1 MSVDPPARL
10 FSARPPAKFTTTS
23 DFNLWIQRFELYVEE
38 AGLPADKRASEI
50 LSLLED
56 EPFRVVSQLG
66 LVRAT
71 TPYEDIKKELQ
82 QQFCPTGTE
91 TEWQFKLQSRRQKS
105 EETLAE
111 FVGQLR
117 MLADRAYPDW
127 EPKQRLELARNQ
139 FIQGIQCSTTQL
151 VLMKEKPKDLVKA
164 LELAQATEAVQA
176 AQKRMRTSTPA
187 VNAVEEDEVNALRTP
202 VRASAADLKVQELSL
217 QVKQL
222 TEAVARLSTAK
233 PDGGGRY
240 QQQPRRNFQRGGQGP
255 VCWTCHQ
262 RGHVRRNCPQQCR
275 PLRTESSKSFC

>member
-1 MSVDPPARL
+1 MKISRKNYSNSSVRL
-10 FSARPPAKFTTTS
+10 
-23 DFNLWIQRFELYVEE
+23 
-38 AGLPADKRASEI
+38 
-50 LSLLED
+50 
-56 EPFRVVSQLG
+56 EPRLNGNSSYSPG
-66 LVRAT
+66 VR
-71 TPYEDIKKELQ
+71 
-82 QQFCPTGTE
+82 
-91 TEWQFKLQSRRQKS
+91 KS

-202 VRASAADLKVQELSL
+202 VRASAADLKVQELGL
-217 QVKQL
+217 AEQ
-222 TEAVARLSTAK
+222 T
-233 PDGGGRY
+233 
-240 QQQPRRNFQRGGQGP
+240 QP
-255 VCWTCHQ
+255 
-262 RGHVRRNCPQQCR
+262 
-275 PLRTESSKSFC
+275 PLR